1 MRFSSPIRLVLYMSA
16 VILLIFTGVYLVLAI
31 VGMTIFSWKFLIW
44 FIPVAF
50 LFLFLFLRSVMRNYL
65 TEKFKLIYK
74 TIQNLKLTKE
84 EKRNKTVKMTDD
96 VLTKVEK
103 EVQNWA
109 ESKRSEIEQ
118 LRKLE
123 AYRRE
128 FLENVTHELR
138 TPLFNIQGYVSTLLS
153 GGLNDP
159 AINHSYLEKAESN
172 IDRMIEMI
180 QELEVISKLE
190 SGELQLDESHF
201 DLYSLCKEVY
211 HHLEDLAKTK
221 NISLK
226 FGAETT
232 LGLFVYA
239 DREKIRQVLVNL
251 VTNSIKYGVDNG
263 RTKISIYDMVGNYL
277 VEVSDNG
284 IGIEEKH
291 LPRLFE
297 RFYRVDRSRSRAES
311 GTGLGL
317 AIVKH
322 IIEAHEQTVNV
333 RSTQGLGSTFSFTV
347 KEA

>member
-1 MRFSSPIRLVLYMSA
+1 MRFSSPIRLVLYMTA
-16 VILLIFTGVYLVLAI
+16 ILLLNTAVVYVVLTAVGV
-31 VGMTIFSWKFLIW
+31 TPFSWKFLVW
-44 FIPVAF
+44 FSGITVVVQF
-50 LFLFLFLRSVMRNYL
+50 LFIRSVMRNYL

-84 EKRNKTVKMTDD
+84 EKRNKSLDMSGD
-96 VLTKVEK
+96 VLTNVEK
-103 EVQNWA
+103 EVQDWA

-123 AYRRE
+123 SYRRE
-128 FLENVTHELR
+128 FLGNVTHELR
-138 TPLFNIQGYVSTLLS
+138 TPLFNIQGYISSLNS

-159 AINHSYLEKAESN
+159 EVNRNFLEKAESN
-172 IDRMIEMI
+172 IERMIDMI
-180 QELEVISKLE
+180 EELEVISRLE
-190 SGELQLDESHF
+190 SGEMQLDESHF
-201 DLYSLCKEVY
+201 DLFSLCKEVY
-211 HHLEDLAKTK
+211 QHLEDMAKMK
-221 NISLK
+221 QISLI
-226 FGAETT
+226 FGADTN

-263 RTKISIYDMVGNYL
+263 RTKISIYDMVENYL

-284 IGIEEKH
+284 IGVEEKH

-297 RFYRVDRSRSRAES
+297 RFYRVDRSRTRAEG

-322 IIEAHEQTVNV
+322 IVEAHEQTVNV

-347 KEA
+347 KKS

>member
-16 VILLIFTGVYLVLAI
+16 VILLIVIGVYLVLSM
-31 VGMTIFSWKFLIW
+31 GGLTIFNWKFLAW
-44 FIPVAF
+44 FILCIFILVF
-50 LFLFLFLRSVMRNYL
+50 IFLRSVMRNYL
-65 TEKFKLIYK
+65 TEKFKLVYK

-84 EKRNKTVKMTDD
+84 EKRNKTVNLSED
-96 VLTKVEK
+96 VLTKVEQ
-103 EVQNWA
+103 EVQDWA

-128 FLENVTHELR
+128 FLGNVSHELR

-153 GGLNDP
+153 DGLNDD
-159 AINHSYLEKAESN
+159 ALKRSYLEKAESN
-172 IDRMIEMI
+172 IERMVEMIED
-180 QELEVISKLE
+180 LEVISRLE
-190 SGELQLDESHF
+190 SGEMQLDESHF

-211 HHLEDLAKTK
+211 HHLEDLAKAK
-221 NISLK
+221 NITLI
-226 FGAETT
+226 FGADTN
-232 LGLFVYA
+232 LGTFVYA

-263 RTKISIYDMVGNYL
+263 RTKISIYDMVENYL
-277 VEVSDNG
+277 VEISDNG

-297 RFYRVDRSRSRAES
+297 RFYRVDRSRSRAEG

-322 IIEAHEQTVNV
+322 IVEAHEQTVNV

-347 KEA
+347 RKA

>member
-1 MRFSSPIRLVLYMSA
+1 MSA
-16 VILLIFTGVYLVLAI
+16 IILLIVTGVYLTLSIA
-31 VGMTIFSWKFLIW
+31 GLTIFNWRFLIW
-44 FIPVAF
+44 FAAVTF
-50 LFLFLFLRSVMRNYL
+50 LFVYIFLRSVMRNYL

-84 EKRNKTVKMTDD
+84 EKRNKKVDMSGD
-96 VLTKVEK
+96 VLTSVEK
-103 EVQNWA
+103 EVQDWA

-123 AYRRE
+123 AYRRD

-138 TPLFNIQGYVSTLLS
+138 TPLFNIQGYVSSLLT
-153 GGLNDP
+153 GGLDDP
-159 AINHSYLEKAESN
+159 AVNRSYLEKAESN
-172 IDRMIEMI
+172 IDRMIDMI

-190 SGELQLDESHF
+190 SGEMQLDESHF
-201 DLYSLCKEVY
+201 DLYSLCREVY

-221 NISLK
+221 NITLI
-226 FGAETT
+226 FGADTN

-297 RFYRVDRSRSRAES
+297 RFYRVDKSRSRAEG

-333 RSTQGLGSTFSFTV
+333 RSTEGLGSTFSFTV
-347 KEA
+347 REA

>member
-1 MRFSSPIRLVLYMSA
+1 MRFSSPIRLVIYMSA
-16 VILLIFTGVYLVLAI
+16 VILSIFTGLYLFLSI
-31 VGMTIFSWKFLIW
+31 VGVTTFSWKFQGW
-44 FIPVAF
+44 FAGGSLVFIYI
-50 LFLFLFLRSVMRNYL
+50 FLRAVIRNYL

-84 EKRNKTVKMTDD
+84 EKRNKRLDMTGD
-96 VLTKVEK
+96 VLTTVEQ
-103 EVQNWA
+103 EVKNWA

-123 AYRRE
+123 TYRRE
-128 FLENVTHELR
+128 FLGNVSHELR
-138 TPLFNIQGYVSTLLS
+138 TPLFNIQGYISSLLA

-159 AINHSYLEKAESN
+159 DVNRSYLEKAEAN
-172 IDRMIEMI
+172 IGRMTDMIE
-180 QELEVISKLE
+180 ELEVISRLE
-190 SGELQLDESHF
+190 SGEMQLDESHF
-201 DLYSLCKEVY
+201 DLFSLCREVY

-221 NISLK
+221 NITLI
-226 FGAETT
+226 FGADTNI
-232 LGLFVYA
+232 GLFAYA

-251 VTNSIKYGVDNG
+251 VTNSIKYGVENG
-263 RTKISIYDMVGNYL
+263 RTKISIYDMVENYL
-277 VEVSDNG
+277 VEISDNG

-297 RFYRVDRSRSRAES
+297 RFFRVDRSRSRAEG

-322 IIEAHEQTVNV
+322 IVEAHEQTVNV

-347 KEA
+347 RKS

>member
-1 MRFSSPIRLVLYMSA
+1 MRFSSPIRLVLYMSV
-16 VILLIFTGVYLVLAI
+16 VILLIVTGVYLALSM
-31 VGMTIFSWKFLIW
+31 GGLTIFNWKFLAW
-44 FIPVAF
+44 FIPFIFILVF
-50 LFLFLFLRSVMRNYL
+50 IFLRSVMRNYL

-84 EKRNKTVKMTDD
+84 EKRNKTVNLSED
-96 VLTKVEK
+96 VLTKVEH
-103 EVQNWA
+103 EVQDWV

-128 FLENVTHELR
+128 FLGNVSHELR

-153 GGLNDP
+153 DGLNDDDLKR
-159 AINHSYLEKAESN
+159 SYLEKAESN
-172 IDRMIEMI
+172 IERMVEMIED
-180 QELEVISKLE
+180 LEVISRLE
-190 SGELQLDESHF
+190 SGEMQLDESHF
-201 DLYSLCKEVY
+201 DLFSLCKEVY
-211 HHLEDLAKTK
+211 HHLEDLAKAK
-221 NISLK
+221 NITLI
-226 FGAETT
+226 FGADTN
-232 LGLFVYA
+232 LGTFVYA

-263 RTKISIYDMVGNYL
+263 RTKISIYDMVENYL
-277 VEVSDNG
+277 VEISDNG
-284 IGIEEKH
+284 IGIEEKY

-297 RFYRVDRSRSRAES
+297 RFYRVDRSRSRAEG

-322 IIEAHEQTVNV
+322 IVEAHEQTVNV

-347 KEA
+347 RKA

>member
-1 MRFSSPIRLVLYMSA
+1 MRFSSPTRLVLYMSA
-16 VILLIFTGVYLVLAI
+16 VILLIFTGVYLILSFAGI
-31 VGMTIFSWKFLIW
+31 TAFSWKFLIW
-44 FIPVAF
+44 FAAITSLL
-50 LFLFLFLRSVMRNYL
+50 LFIFVRSVIRNYL

-84 EKRNKTVKMTDD
+84 EKRNRKIDMSGDI
-96 VLTKVEK
+96 LTSVEQ
-103 EVQNWA
+103 EVQDWA

-118 LRKLE
+118 LRRLE

-138 TPLFNIQGYVSTLLS
+138 TPLFNIQGYVASILS
-153 GGLNDP
+153 DGMDDP
-159 AINHSYLEKAESN
+159 ELRRGFLEKAESN

-180 QELEVISKLE
+180 QDLEVISRLE
-190 SGELQLDESHF
+190 SGEMQLDESHF
-201 DLYSLCKEVY
+201 DLYSLCREVFN
-211 HHLEDLAKTK
+211 HLEDLAKQK
-221 NISLK
+221 NISLI
-226 FGAETT
+226 FGADTNI
-232 LGLFVYA
+232 GQFAYA
-239 DREKIRQVLVNL
+239 DREKIRQVVVNL

-263 RTKISIYDMVGNYL
+263 RTKISIYDMVDNFL

-297 RFYRVDRSRSRAES
+297 RFYRVDRSRSRAEG

-322 IIEAHEQTVNV
+322 IVEAHEQTVNV
-333 RSTQGLGSTFSFTV
+333 RSTEGLGSTFSFTV
-347 KEA
+347 RKS

>member
-1 MRFSSPIRLVLYMSA
+1 MKFSSPIRLVLYMSA
-16 VILLIFTGVYLVLAI
+16 VILLIATGVYLALSI
-31 VGMTIFSWKFLIW
+31 IGLTLFNWKFLIW
-44 FIPVAF
+44 FAAANS
-50 LFLFLFLRSVMRNYL
+50 LFVFIFLRSVMRNYL
-65 TEKFKLIYK
+65 SEKFKLIYK

-84 EKRNKTVKMTDD
+84 EKRNKTINLSDD
-96 VLTKVEK
+96 VLTKVEQ
-103 EVQNWA
+103 EVQDWA
-109 ESKRSEIEQ
+109 ENKRSEIEQ

-138 TPLFNIQGYVSTLLS
+138 TPLFNIQGYTSSLLN
-153 GGLNDP
+153 GAINDP
-159 AINHSYLEKAESN
+159 AVNFSYLEKADAN
-172 IDRMIEMI
+172 IERMIDMI
-180 QELEVISKLE
+180 TELEVISRLE
-190 SGELQLDESHF
+190 SGEMQLDESHF
-201 DLYSLCKEVY
+201 DLFSLCREVY
-211 HHLEDLAKTK
+211 HHLEDLAKAK
-221 NISLK
+221 NITLT
-226 FGAETT
+226 FGADTS

-239 DREKIRQVLVNL
+239 DREKIRQVLINL

-297 RFYRVDRSRSRAES
+297 RFYRVDKSRSRAEG

-322 IIEAHEQTVNV
+322 IVEAHEQIVNV

>member
-1 MRFSSPIRLVLYMSA
+1 MS
-16 VILLIFTGVYLVLAI
+16 
-31 VGMTIFSWKFLIW
+31 
-44 FIPVAF
+44 
-50 LFLFLFLRSVMRNYL
+50 
-65 TEKFKLIYK
+65 
-74 TIQNLKLTKE
+74 
-84 EKRNKTVKMTDD
+84 DD
-96 VLTKVEK
+96 VLTKAEK
-103 EVQNWA
+103 EVQDWA

-138 TPLFNIQGYVSTLLS
+138 TPLFNIQGYVSSLLT
-153 GGLNDP
+153 GGLDDP
-159 AINHSYLEKAESN
+159 TVNRSFLEKADSN
-172 IDRMIEMI
+172 IERMMEMI
-180 QELEVISKLE
+180 QELEIISKLE
-190 SGELQLDESHF
+190 TGEMQLDESHF
-201 DLYSLCKEVY
+201 DMYSLCKEVY
-211 HHLEDLAKTK
+211 HHLEDLAKTR
-221 NISLK
+221 NISLI
-226 FGAETT
+226 FGSETS

-239 DREKIRQVLVNL
+239 DREKIRQVLINL

-263 RTKISIYDMVGNYL
+263 RTKISIYEMAGNYL

-297 RFYRVDRSRSRAES
+297 RFYRVDRSRSRAGG

-347 KEA
+347 REA

>member
-16 VILLIFTGVYLVLAI
+16 VILLIFTGVYLVLSIAG
-31 VGMTIFSWKFLIW
+31 VTSFNWKFLIW
-44 FIPVAF
+44 FALITF
-50 LFLFLFLRSVMRNYL
+50 LFLFFFLRSVIRNYL

-84 EKRNKTVKMTDD
+84 EKRNKQIDMSGD
-96 VLTKVEK
+96 VLTTVEK
-103 EVQNWA
+103 EVQDWA

-128 FLENVTHELR
+128 FLGNVSHELR
-138 TPLFNIQGYVSTLLS
+138 TPLFNIQGYVSSLLAD
-153 GGLNDP
+153 GLNDP
-159 AINHSYLEKAESN
+159 TVNRSYLEKTESN
-172 IDRMIEMI
+172 IERMIDMI
-180 QELEVISKLE
+180 EELEVISKLE
-190 SGELQLDESHF
+190 SGEMQLDESHF
-201 DLYSLCKEVY
+201 DLFSLCKEVY

-221 NISLK
+221 NITLI
-226 FGAETT
+226 FGADTN

-263 RTKISIYDMVGNYL
+263 RTKISIYDMVENFL
-277 VEVSDNG
+277 VEISDNG

-297 RFYRVDRSRSRAES
+297 RFYRVDRSRSRAEG

-322 IIEAHEQTVNV
+322 IVEAHEQTVNV

-347 KEA
+347 RKA